1 MSAGDAPAP
10 GPAPWA
16 GEIER
21 RLESLELAVADQDE
35 SIDALEKAL
44 FKLTRAVDE
53 LNAELSAV
61 RFRLAE
67 LRSAPAGLSQPL
79 EGESEARRLQRLR
92 DEIPPHW

>member
-1 MSAGDAPAP
+1 MRRRRG
-10 GPAPWA
+10 
-16 GEIER
+16 R
-21 RLESLELAVADQDE
+21 RLGHAKSSGADQDE

-67 LRSAPAGLSQPL
+67 LRSAAAGLSQPL
-79 EGESEARRLQRLR
+79 EGESEERRLQRLR